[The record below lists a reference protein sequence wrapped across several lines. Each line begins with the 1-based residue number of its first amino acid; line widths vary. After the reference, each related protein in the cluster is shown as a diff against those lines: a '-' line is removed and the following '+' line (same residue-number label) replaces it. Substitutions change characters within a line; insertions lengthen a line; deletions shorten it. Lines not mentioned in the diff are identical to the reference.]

1 MGVTLARSQ
10 SSGGDPLSSECWKIV
25 VRPGASSSSFNKVQ
39 SVLGISR
46 KPTGTYFTGYFL
58 GTIPLVSHQE
68 RPLEPS
74 WIPNLHVKKHGI
86 SRSHP
91 GYLLKVSG
99 ITPGAWLIFMV
110 CGFRDTTITLL
121 DTTLE
126 LALDVSGAVHY
137 FGLGHRRIGD

>member
-1 MGVTLARSQ
+1 MPTG
-10 SSGGDPLSSECWKIV
+10 ECWKMELEDQLFTQLLYGRVAVTVCRIHTHDNPYQNIV
-25 VRPGASSSSFNKVQ
+25 VFQKIIRSSLVSSCFFHMKVTFLGTIVNTVQ
-39 SVLGISR
+39 SVLWISR
-46 KPTGTYFTGYFL
+46 KPPGTYFTGYFL

-99 ITPGAWLIFMV
+99 ITPG
-110 CGFRDTTITLL
+110 T
-121 DTTLE
+121 
-126 LALDVSGAVHY
+126 
-137 FGLGHRRIGD
+137 